1 VRPFIRFAF
10 AAGIVLAAHTSLA
23 QEVAQP
29 AVEEPAA
36 QPAVEPTT
44 QPSAAPAAQPTTQP
58 LTIPAPAAQNA
69 QASSPVQTPARGLT
83 MAQVKDKLGSPT
95 QEVAAIGTPPI
106 SRWEY
111 PGYVVFF
118 ESDRV
123 LHTVVTP

>member
-10 AAGIVLAAHTSLA
+10 AAGVVLAAHTSLA
-23 QEVAQP
+23 QETTQ
-29 AVEEPAA
+29 PAA
-36 QPAVEPTT
+36 QPAVEP
-44 QPSAAPAAQPTTQP
+44 APATQP
-58 LTIPAPAAQNA
+58 LTMPAPAAQTA
-69 QASSPVQTPARGLT
+69 QAGASVQTPARGLT

-106 SRWEY
+106 TRWEY

>member
-10 AAGIVLAAHTSLA
+10 VAGVVLAAHASLA

-29 AVEEPAA
+29 AVEPTTQPSVEPAA
-36 QPAVEPTT
+36 QPA
-44 QPSAAPAAQPTTQP
+44 TQP
-58 LTIPAPAAQNA
+58 LTMPAPAAQTA
-69 QASSPVQTPARGLT
+69 QASSPVQTPSRGLT
-83 MAQVKDKLGSPT
+83 MAQVKDKHGSPT

-123 LHTVVTP
+123 LHTVVAP